1 MSQYNVTNW
10 NERFS
15 SEEYVYGTYPNVFL
29 KDQLA
34 KLSPGRLLMLGEGE
48 GRNAVYAA
56 KMKWQVDAVDFSD
69 QARIKALKLAARE
82 KVKLNYSILDLTDYK
97 PKKNYYDAIGI
108 IFIHLDKPDVEK
120 IFTSAKDALKKGG
133 VVICEVFSK
142 KQLGKTSGGPKVSDL
157 LYSLD
162 EITSM
167 FKGLETFSLEEC
179 SVILDEGILHRG
191 EAMVIRY
198 VGKKL

>member
-1 MSQYNVTNW
+1 MSKVEKKDW
-10 NERFS
+10 DERFS
-15 SEEYVYGTYPNVFL
+15 SEEYVYGTYPNMFL

-34 KLSPGRLLMLGEGE
+34 KLNPGRLLMLGEGE

-82 KVKLNYSILDLTDYK
+82 KVKLNYTISDLINYK

-120 IFTSAKDALKKGG
+120 IFARAKEALKKGG
-133 VVICEVFSK
+133 VIICEVFSK
-142 KQLGKTSGGPKVSDL
+142 NQLGKTSGGPKDPDL
-157 LYSLD
+157 LYSSD
-162 EITSM
+162 EIANT
-167 FKGLETFSLEEC
+167 FKGLETISLKEC
-179 SVILDEGILHRG
+179 SVILDEGILHKG
-191 EAMVIRY
+191 EAIVIRY
-198 VGKKL
+198 VGKK

>member
-1 MSQYNVTNW
+1 MSQYNATNW
-10 NERFS
+10 DERFS
-15 SEEYVYGTYPNVFL
+15 SEEYVYGTDPNVFL
-29 KDQLA
+29 KEQLA

-56 KMKWQVDAVDFSD
+56 KMKWKVDAVDFSD

-82 KVKLNYSILDLTDYK
+82 KVKLNYSVSDLNDYI

-120 IFTSAKDALKKGG
+120 IFASAKEALKKGG
-133 VVICEVFSK
+133 VIICEVFSQN
-142 KQLGKTSGGPKVSDL
+142 QLGKTSGGPKVSDL
-157 LYSLD
+157 LYNLD
-162 EITSM
+162 EIANM
-167 FKGLETFSLEEC
+167 FNGLETISLEEC
-179 SVILDEGILHRG
+179 SVILDEGILHQG

-198 VGKKL
+198 VGKKS